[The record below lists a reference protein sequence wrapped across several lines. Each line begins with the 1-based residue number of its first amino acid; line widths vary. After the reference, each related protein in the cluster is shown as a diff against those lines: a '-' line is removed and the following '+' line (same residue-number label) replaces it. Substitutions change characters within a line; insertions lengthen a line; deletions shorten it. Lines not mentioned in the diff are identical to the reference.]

1 MRNYINKITKKE
13 KKVKKVEK
21 KFILILLL
29 IFFLVNIITN
39 PISYA
44 KEEIEQQQE
53 EFKIQDFIEESN
65 KYSKEFFGDMDIG
78 ELLNNAIKGEVDN
91 KSIVER
97 IFNLFGTEIKN
108 ISKSLV
114 SILVIIII
122 HSILKTVSESL
133 ENETIGKIIYYV
145 QYILIVTII
154 MGNFSEIVKLVQET
168 TNNLVGFMNILVP
181 LLMALMIYTGSIT
194 TSTILEPIILFITN
208 FIGNMIQ
215 NIIIPLVLVAASL
228 IIISKIS
235 DKIQVENLAK
245 FLKSGIVWFLGIV
258 LTIFVGIVSLEGT
271 MSASVDG
278 ITAKTTKAVVSS
290 AVPVVRKNIRR
301 CGRHC
306 TRLRNNI
313 KKCSWNSRSNYNNRN
328 MHNTNNKTWNIDNNV

>member
-1 MRNYINKITKKE
+1 MRKKE
-13 KKVKKVEK
+13 KMRIRIKLV
-21 KFILILLL
+21 LIVFL
-29 IFFLVNIITN
+29 IFTLLNMIISTKT
-39 PISYA
+39 YA
-44 KEEIEQQQE
+44 EEEIEKQQE

-78 ELLNNAIKGEVDN
+78 ELLNSAIKGEIDN
-91 KSIVER
+91 KSIVDR
-97 IFNLFGTEIKN
+97 IFSLFGTEIKGS
-108 ISKSLV
+108 IKSII
-114 SILVIIII
+114 SILAIIII

-133 ENETIGKIIYYV
+133 ENEAIGKIIYYV

-154 MGNFSEIVKLVQET
+154 MGNFSEIIKIVQET
-168 TNNLVGFMNILVP
+168 ANNLVGFMNILIP

-194 TSTILEPIILFITN
+194 TSTVLEPIILFIIN

-215 NIIIPLVLVAASL
+215 NIIIPLVLVFTSL

-271 MSASVDG
+271 MSSSVDG

-290 AVPVVRKNIRR
+290 AVPVVRENIRR
-301 CGRHC
+301 CSRYS
-306 TRLRNNI
+306 TRFWNYI
-313 KKCSWNSRSNYNNRN
+313 KKCSWNCRSNYNNRN
-328 MHNTNNKTWNIDNNV
+328 MYNTNNKAWYINNNV

>member
-39 PISYA
+39 QISYA

-53 EFKIQDFIEESN
+53 EFKIQDFIEESK

-78 ELLNNAIKGEVDN
+78 EVLNNAIKGEVDN
-91 KSIVER
+91 KSIIER
-97 IFNLFGTEIKN
+97 IFNLFGSEIGN
-108 ISKSLV
+108 IAKSLV

-122 HSILKTVSESL
+122 HSILKSVSESL

-154 MGNFSEIVKLVQET
+154 MGNFSEIIELVQET

-194 TSTILEPIILFITN
+194 TSTVLEPIILFITN

-215 NIIIPLVLVAASL
+215 TIIIPLVLVAASI